1 MYDHRDEAIAAL
13 IPKSVGVDEAAM
25 RPPLPSDF
33 THLTVSRFGVVT
45 HVQFT
50 GRVAFTDEM
59 ESQLQDDFCRLV
71 DELDIAS
78 KVLLDFEG
86 VESFSPACIN
96 VLIAFERKLRNRG
109 SRTVLCSLA
118 PDTRA
123 GFFESR

>member
-1 MYDHRDEAIAAL
+1 MYDDREEAIAAL
-13 IPKSVGVDEAAM
+13 IPKSVGVDEAAL

-50 GRVAFTDEM
+50 GRVAFADEA
-59 ESQLQDDFCRLV
+59 ESHLQGDFCRLV
-71 DELDIAS
+71 DVLDINS

-86 VESFSPACIN
+86 VESFSRACIN
-96 VLIAFERKLRNRG
+96 VLATLERKLRNRG
-109 SRTVLCSLA
+109 SRIVLCSLA

-123 GFFESR
+123 GFFEAR